1 MWASRGVPEVKFI
14 QQEDTPGASRAIWA
28 EFNGSR
34 NDPREVGPKP
44 GTDYFVAVLNL
55 FLLPASIEMQPKVSV
70 RRSISVQMRLCKIL
84 PSHAELLATRELCSL
99 LLISTNLRHV
109 SISP

>member
-1 MWASRGVPEVKFI
+1 MGIPWCSEVKFI
-14 QQEDTPGASRAIWA
+14 QQEDTPGASRAIGA

-34 NDPREVGPKP
+34 NDHREVGPKP
-44 GTDYFVAVLNL
+44 GIDYFVAVLIL
-55 FLLPASIEMQPKVSV
+55 FLLSASIEMQPKVSV
-70 RRSISVQMRLCKIL
+70 RRSLSVQVQLRKIL

-99 LLISTNLRHV
+99 LLISLNLRHI